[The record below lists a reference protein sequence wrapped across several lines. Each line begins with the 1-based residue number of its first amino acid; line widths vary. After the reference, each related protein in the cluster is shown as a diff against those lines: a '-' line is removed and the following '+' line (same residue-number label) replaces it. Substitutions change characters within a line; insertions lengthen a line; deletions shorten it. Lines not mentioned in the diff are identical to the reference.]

1 MRPMQSSAASTD
13 HPPAGEGGPT
23 ALEARLE
30 RVRQLLG
37 IEGAALA
44 FAGSESMQVLWH
56 TGTWP
61 EIEGELGTL
70 QRRASQC
77 TTPLIVPD
85 TAAEGAPGYIR
96 FYAGIPVTLGVDS
109 PLLLLSLFDTRA
121 RSVTMAGQ
129 LATLAQEI
137 FGGDALHR
145 AQATIARLEA
155 ELADRDQT
163 IADHVATR
171 RRQLQLFDRASE
183 TARIGVWECDL
194 SDNSLEW
201 TNGVYDLFEFPRG
214 AQVSREETL
223 RCYSEESR
231 QAMERARTKAIAE
244 CSDFALDAEIT
255 TVKGRRRWM
264 RLTAT
269 VEAQNGVA
277 VRIFGMKQDITEEK
291 LLADRTRY
299 LAEFDVMTGLANRSQ
314 FQARL
319 ADLDGSGGNRPIGA
333 LLLVDLDNFK
343 QINDTYGHALGD
355 ECLKEA
361 ASRLREACA
370 GAELVARI
378 GGDEF
383 AVLLGPEPALPAID
397 EVAARIVVEIGRP
410 FMRLGQALTLGA
422 SVGVACANGAPAPD
436 LFKRADTAL
445 YAAKA
450 AGRNTSRT
458 FNTGLLHMVN

>member
-1 MRPMQSSAASTD
+1 MQLSAAYMGN
-13 HPPAGEGGPT
+13 PPTGDGGPT

-37 IEGAALA
+37 IEGALLALA
-44 FAGSESMQVLWH
+44 GGETMQVLWH
-56 TGTWP
+56 AGASA
-61 EIEGELGTL
+61 EIEGELAGL
-70 QRRASQC
+70 HRRAGLRA
-77 TTPLIVPD
+77 TPLIVPD
-85 TAAEGAPGYIR
+85 IAAEGSPGFVR
-96 FYAGIPVTLGVDS
+96 FYAGIPLTLGEDS
-109 PLLLLSLFDTRA
+109 PNLLLSLFDTRPRGPA
-121 RSVTMAGQ
+121 MADQ
-129 LATLAQEI
+129 LAALAQEV
-137 FGGDALHR
+137 FGGDALQR

-155 ELADRDQT
+155 ELAERERVV
-163 IADHVATR
+163 ADLLATR
-171 RRQLQLFDRASE
+171 RRQMQLVDRASE
-183 TARIGVWECDL
+183 TARIGIWECDL
-194 SDNSLEW
+194 SDNSLSW
-201 TNGVYDLFEFPRG
+201 SNGVYDLFEFPRG
-214 AQVSREETL
+214 AKISREETL
-223 RCYSEESR
+223 RCYSDASR
-231 QAMERARTKAIAE
+231 EAMERARAKAIAE

-255 TVKGRRRWM
+255 TVLGRRRWM
-264 RLTAT
+264 RLTGT
-269 VEAQNGVA
+269 VEAENGVA

-319 ADLDGSGGNRPIGA
+319 ADLDGGGGHPPIGA

-361 ASRLREACA
+361 ASRLRDACL

-383 AVLLGPEPALPAID
+383 AVLLGHEASQTHID
-397 EVAARIVVEIGRP
+397 EVAEQIVLEISRP
-410 FMRLGQALTLGA
+410 FMRLGQSLALSA
-422 SVGVACANGAPAPD
+422 SVGIARADGAPAPD

-458 FNTGLLHMVN
+458 FHTGMPYTVN

>member
-1 MRPMQSSAASTD
+1 MRPMQLSAASMGN
-13 HPPAGEGGPT
+13 PPTGDGGPT

-37 IEGAALA
+37 IDGALLALA
-44 FAGSESMQVLWH
+44 GGETMQVLWH
-56 TGTWP
+56 AGASA
-61 EIEGELGTL
+61 EIEGELAGL
-70 QRRASQC
+70 HRRAGLRS
-77 TTPLIVPD
+77 TPLIVPD
-85 TAAEGAPGYIR
+85 IAAEGSPGFVR
-96 FYAGIPVTLGVDS
+96 FYAGIPLTLGEDS
-109 PLLLLSLFDTRA
+109 PHLLLSLFDTSPRGPA
-121 RSVTMAGQ
+121 MADQ
-129 LATLAQEI
+129 LAALAQEV
-137 FGGDALHR
+137 FGGDALQR

-155 ELADRDQT
+155 ELAERERT
-163 IADHVATR
+163 VAELLAMR
-171 RRQLQLFDRASE
+171 RRQMQLVDRASE
-183 TARIGVWECDL
+183 TARIGIWECDL
-194 SDNSLEW
+194 SDNSLQW
-201 TNGVYDLFEFPRG
+201 SNGVYDLFEFPRG
-214 AQVSREETL
+214 AKVSREETVA
-223 RCYSEESR
+223 CYSPASR
-231 QAMERARTKAIAE
+231 EAMERARAKAIAE

-255 TVKGRRRWM
+255 TVLGRRRWM
-264 RLTAT
+264 RLTGT
-269 VEAQNGVA
+269 VEAENGVA

-319 ADLDGSGGNRPIGA
+319 ADLDGGSGHAPIGA

-361 ASRLREACA
+361 ASRLRDACP

-383 AVLLGPEPALPAID
+383 AVLLGQAGKNHID
-397 EVAARIVVEIGRP
+397 EVAEQIVLEISRP
-410 FMRLGQALTLGA
+410 FMRLGQSIALSA
-422 SVGVACANGAPAPD
+422 SVGIACADGAPSPD

-458 FNTGLLHMVN
+458 FHTGMPYTVN